1 MILYIIL
8 TAIIL
13 VELVTIIIISR
24 AKIDKKKENIV
35 SVLTNIKKEDDFII
49 DREKDDILI
58 DNYLSIVK
66 DIISSYEKSRSKVI
80 AFRTRRKLLYYTIM
94 IIPIIS
100 KYTQIDIDYDVTSKI
115 LPKRTDKDIMRL
127 LVEAY
132 NSFSKDALESFN
144 DLLLCSLLLSD
155 NK

>member
-94 IIPIIS
+94 IIPVIS
-100 KYTQIDIDYDVTSKI
+100 KYTQIDIDYDVASKI
-115 LPKRTDKDIMRL
+115 LPKRADKDIMRL

>member
-8 TAIIL
+8 MAIIL

-94 IIPIIS
+94 IIPTIS
-100 KYTQIDIDYDVTSKI
+100 KYTQIDIDYDVASKI

>member
-24 AKIDKKKENIV
+24 VKIDKKKENIV
-35 SVLTNIKKEDDFII
+35 SVLANIKKEDDFII

-58 DNYLSIVK
+58 DNYLYIVK

-94 IIPIIS
+94 IIPVIS
-100 KYTQIDIDYDVTSKI
+100 KYTQIDIDYDVASKI
-115 LPKRTDKDIMRL
+115 LPKRADKDIMRL

-144 DLLLCSLLLSD
+144 DLLLCSLLLSN

>member
-24 AKIDKKKENIV
+24 VKIDKKKENIV
-35 SVLTNIKKEDDFII
+35 SVLTSIKKEDDFII

-58 DNYLSIVK
+58 DNYLYIVK

-94 IIPIIS
+94 IIPVIS
-100 KYTQIDIDYDVTSKI
+100 KYTQIDIDYDIASKI
-115 LPKRTDKDIMRL
+115 LPKRADKDIMRL

>member
-8 TAIIL
+8 TTIIL

-58 DNYLSIVK
+58 DNYLFIVK

-100 KYTQIDIDYDVTSKI
+100 KYTQIDIEYDIASKI

-127 LVEAY
+127 LIEAY

>member
-1 MILYIIL
+1 MILYIIF

>member
-8 TAIIL
+8 TTIIL

-24 AKIDKKKENIV
+24 VKIDKKKENIV

-94 IIPIIS
+94 IIPTIS
-100 KYTQIDIDYDVTSKI
+100 KYTQIDIDYDVASKI
-115 LPKRTDKDIMRL
+115 LPKRADKDIMRL

>member
-127 LVEAY
+127 LVGAY

>member
-58 DNYLSIVK
+58 DNYLSVVK

-80 AFRTRRKLLYYTIM
+80 SFRTRRKLLYYTIM
-94 IIPIIS
+94 IIPTIS

>member
-8 TAIIL
+8 IAIIL
-13 VELVTIIIISR
+13 VELITIIIISR
-24 AKIDKKKENIV
+24 VKIDKKKENIV

-94 IIPIIS
+94 IIPVIS
-100 KYTQIDIDYDVTSKI
+100 KYTQIDIDYDVASKI
-115 LPKRTDKDIMRL
+115 LPKRADKDIMRL

>member
-58 DNYLSIVK
+58 DNYLSVVK

-94 IIPIIS
+94 IIPTIS
-100 KYTQIDIDYDVTSKI
+100 KYTQIDIDYDVASKI
-115 LPKRTDKDIMRL
+115 LPKRADKDIMRL

>member
-13 VELVTIIIISR
+13 AELVTIIIISR
-24 AKIDKKKENIV
+24 VKIDKKKENIV

-58 DNYLSIVK
+58 DNYLYIVK

-94 IIPIIS
+94 IIPVIS
-100 KYTQIDIDYDVTSKI
+100 KYTQIDIDYDIASKI
-115 LPKRTDKDIMRL
+115 LPKRADKDIMRL

>member
-58 DNYLSIVK
+58 DNYLYIVK

-94 IIPIIS
+94 IIPTIS
-100 KYTQIDIDYDVTSKI
+100 KYTQIDIDYDVASKI
-115 LPKRTDKDIMRL
+115 LPKRADKDIMRL

>member
-24 AKIDKKKENIV
+24 VKIDKKKENIV

-58 DNYLSIVK
+58 DNYLYIVK

-94 IIPIIS
+94 IIPVIS
-100 KYTQIDIDYDVTSKI
+100 KYTQIDIDYDVASKI
-115 LPKRTDKDIMRL
+115 LPKRADKDIMRL

>member
-8 TAIIL
+8 IAIIL

-94 IIPIIS
+94 IIPVIS
-100 KYTQIDIDYDVTSKI
+100 KYTQIDIDYDVASKI
-115 LPKRTDKDIMRL
+115 LPKRADKDIMRL

>member
-24 AKIDKKKENIV
+24 VKIDKKKENIV

-58 DNYLSIVK
+58 DNYLYIVK

-94 IIPIIS
+94 IIPVIS
-100 KYTQIDIDYDVTSKI
+100 KYTQIDIDYDIASKI
-115 LPKRTDKDIMRL
+115 LPKRADKDIMRL

>member
-58 DNYLSIVK
+58 DNYLFIVK

-100 KYTQIDIDYDVTSKI
+100 KYTQIDIEYDIASKI

-127 LVEAY
+127 LIEAY

>member
-100 KYTQIDIDYDVTSKI
+100 KYTQIDIEYDIASKI

-127 LVEAY
+127 LIEAY

>member
-58 DNYLSIVK
+58 DNYLSVVK

-100 KYTQIDIDYDVTSKI
+100 KYTQIDIEYDIASKI

-127 LVEAY
+127 LIEAY